1 MIMTATIQ
9 INQRGTLTLP
19 KELRKRLGLEKGGV
33 VIAEE
38 SSDGVILKP
47 AVAFPI
53 EMYSDSRIKDFEK
66 EDEKLMVHL
75 KKKSLKK

>member
-1 MIMTATIQ
+1 MTATIQ
-9 INQRGTLTLP
+9 INKRGTLTLP

-75 KKKSLKK
+75 KKKSFKK

>member
-1 MIMTATIQ
+1 MTATIQ

>member
-1 MIMTATIQ
+1 MTTTIH

-33 VIAEE
+33 IMVEE
-38 SSDGVILKP
+38 SDDGVILKP

-53 EMYSDSRIKDFEK
+53 EMYSDSRIKEFEK
-66 EDEKLMVHL
+66 EDEKLMAHL
-75 KKKSLKK
+75 KKRSIE